1 MANLHCPSCGKR
13 IVIDSV
19 DNFTV
24 RWSTQKCR
32 GCGAD
37 LSIRYDIEATFVKY
51 TRNTKASAKKVPAL
65 A

>member
-1 MANLHCPSCGKR
+1 L
-13 IVIDSV
+13 IDSV

-24 RWSTQKCR
+24 RWSMQKCS

-37 LSIRYDIEATFVKY
+37 LSIRYDVEATFVKY
-51 TRNTKASAKKVPAL
+51 TRKIEASAKKVPAL